1 MMYRDSLLLTGE
13 KWSELDDNQKVEVLQ
28 TIENHVAFES
38 HRIPCPVFAKGLYT
52 GTDGIVLGSYDPSNR
67 VIYVNSTQFDSEA
80 MYGKTSKDIITA
92 CLHEGRHAYQHQVAD
107 GMVIH
112 DNPEEAEIWRNN
124 LSEGNYISFK
134 ENPRAYYN
142 QPVEVDARTFAEQRY
157 IQLNTER
164 EALAESDTERESS
177 KDIFERQMSC
187 SDESDKMAASFLGN
201 NIETNKYSVS

>member
-80 MYGKTSKDIITA
+80 MYGKTSEDIITA

-187 SDESDKMAASFLGN
+187 SDESDKMVASFLGN